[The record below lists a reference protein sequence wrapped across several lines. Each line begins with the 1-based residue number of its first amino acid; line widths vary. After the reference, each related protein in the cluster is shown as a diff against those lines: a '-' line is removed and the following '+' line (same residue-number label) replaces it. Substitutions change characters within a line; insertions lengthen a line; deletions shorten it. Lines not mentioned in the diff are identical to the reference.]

1 MPLNVKSA
9 ARIEL
14 LIVRLCHKFDC
25 LCEKIFFLDQYVILD
40 TQTRWKGGK
49 PYAKAAWLHGCSAG

>member
-40 TQTRWKGGK
+40 IQTRWRGGK
-49 PYAKAAWLHGCSAG
+49 PYA